1 MTVIDTTTRP
11 ASEAEQPVAA
21 IVDRARGGDREA
33 FGVLYARYRPQIYT
47 YLWRRTHDRE
57 VSEDLTSDVF
67 VRALAR
73 IGTFTWHGSDFGAW
87 LATIARNLLLDHY
100 KSARHRREIPVGD
113 MYDQDLPVGDV
124 GEQVTEHLA
133 KADVLAE
140 LRKALGDLTPDQW
153 KCLWLRYWHDLPFGD
168 IGQRMDRTMHA
179 AQRLGGRALQNLST
193 PEIKAA
199 LLQAASGSLSQAC
212 AAPQTSPRAPSPR
225 RPAPMDSLAPGRT
238 RPMATPDATVTL
250 SPLTAGQ
257 AVALVLLRDG
267 FSERSI
273 TQRTG
278 VTADT
283 LYPLAATHGITA
295 PHGTVEGHRC
305 HEGAGTE
312 PCDGCSLADGRD
324 QARAR
329 ARHRKSLGSLP
340 RALQRQAASRT
351 AHRTA
356 AR

>member
-1 MTVIDTTTRP
+1 MTITDTTTRP

-33 FGVLYARYRPQIYT
+33 FGVLYARYQPQIYA
-47 YLWRRTHDRE
+47 YLLRRTGDRQL
-57 VSEDLTSDVF
+57 SEDLTGDVF
-67 VRALAR
+67 VRALTR
-73 IGTFTWHGSDFGAW
+73 IGTFTWRGSDIGAW
-87 LATIARNLLLDHY
+87 LNTIARNLLFDY
-100 KSARHRREIPVGD
+100 FRSSRFRREWPTAD
-113 MYDQDLPVGDV
+113 MRDHDQAVTDAVD
-124 GEQVTEHLA
+124 QVTDRLA
-133 KADVLAE
+133 LAPVVGE
-140 LRKALGDLTPDQW
+140 LRKAITGLTPDQQE
-153 KCLWLRYWHDLPFGD
+153 CLRLRWWHDLPFAEVGR
-168 IGQRMDRTMHA
+168 RMNRSGHA
-179 AQRLGGRALQNLST
+179 AQILHRRALSNLSA
-193 PEIKAA
+193 PHIKAA
-199 LLQAASGSLSQAC
+199 LSGPARPEAGIPPGTFAAST
-212 AAPQTSPRAPSPR
+212 TSPLLPGQNT
-225 RPAPMDSLAPGRT
+225 PGRT

-250 SPLTAGQ
+250 TPLTASQ
-257 AVALVLLRDG
+257 AVALVLLREG
-267 FSERSI
+267 YRERSI

-283 LYPLAATHGITA
+283 LYPLAATHHITA

-305 HEGAGTE
+305 HEAADTE

-340 RALQRQAASRT
+340 RSLQRQATRRT